1 MLRKTLL
8 MMRLLLKW
16 TAIIPLLAWL
26 LFFSGLVDN
35 RPIFQVIA
43 CILLILTVK
52 SAVHYSEI
60 IAHRVGEP
68 YGTIILAVAVTI
80 IEVSIIVSL
89 MVSDREDASSLAR
102 DTVFFATM

>member
-1 MLRKTLL
+1 

-60 IAHRVGEP
+60 IVHRVGEP